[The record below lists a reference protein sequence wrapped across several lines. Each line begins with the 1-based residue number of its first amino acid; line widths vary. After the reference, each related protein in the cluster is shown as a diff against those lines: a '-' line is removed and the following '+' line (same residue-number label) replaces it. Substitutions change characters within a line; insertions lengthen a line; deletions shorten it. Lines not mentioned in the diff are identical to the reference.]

1 MKLLII
7 SYYYPPQKGI
17 GGKRLF
23 RFASRLPA
31 LGIDPVV
38 LTSPW
43 PPPGECDAGQP
54 YEAPGVVVDRGYVP
68 EWVWRRYH
76 HTDGTKSGPGPIAR
90 LISRI
95 DRIKG
100 PSIDAM
106 AWFVP
111 FAVRRARELAKQHRF
126 DAILSTSAPYSSH
139 IVAMRLAEQLRIPF
153 YADLRDPWTFNFIF
167 RKRSARWRERDRH
180 AEASVFGAARKVIFA
195 SKATE
200 NKYAELYPAYRDKLL
215 TIYSGFDT
223 DDGASSVADWPFQ
236 PRPRVA
242 IAHFGRFYGDR
253 RLEATL
259 SSIRSA
265 IQMKQL
271 TPADLQLLILGEVAK
286 ADVTQLQTMGL
297 ESFIKIAPMMPYEQG
312 LAVLRGADARFI
324 CDYGLE
330 PYLITGNT
338 FDYFRI
344 RRPIFAL
351 SANAELCSLIQSTRT
366 GRAIHPDDEAAP
378 TETWLDLTTRNPAQV
393 LEFEP
398 NEEAL
403 ARLSADDSA
412 RQLAHALTSG

>member
-54 YEAPGVVVDRGYVP
+54 YEAPGVIVDRGYVP
-68 EWVWRRYH
+68 EWVWRHYH
-76 HTDGTKSGPGPIAR
+76 RTDGTKSGPGPLAW

-95 DRIKG
+95 DRLKG
-100 PSIDAM
+100 PPIDAM

-111 FAVRRARELAKQHRF
+111 FAIRRARELAKQHRF

-153 YADLRDPWTFNFIF
+153 YVDLRDPWTFNFIT
-167 RKRSARWRERDRH
+167 KNRSERWRERDRR
-180 AEASVFGAARKVIFA
+180 AEASIFDAAYKVILC

-200 NKYAELYPAYRDKLL
+200 TKYAELYPAHRRKLL

-223 DDGASSVADWPFQ
+223 DDETPRVADWPVQ

-242 IAHFGRFYGDR
+242 IAHFGRFYGAR

-259 SSIRSA
+259 SSLRSA
-265 IQMKQL
+265 IQKKNL

-286 ADVTQLQTMGL
+286 ADLTQLQTMGL
-297 ESFIKIAPMMPYEQG
+297 ESFIRIAPMMPYEQG
-312 LAVLRGADARFI
+312 LAVLRGADALFL

-330 PYLITGNT
+330 PYFIPGKT

-351 SANAELCSLIQSTRT
+351 SANAELCSLLQSTRT
-366 GRAIHPDDEAAP
+366 GRAIHPDDEAAQ
-378 TETWLDLTTRNPAQV
+378 TEMWLDLTTRTPAQV

-398 NEEAL
+398 NAAAL
-403 ARLSADDSA
+403 AQLSADDSA
-412 RQLAHALTSG
+412 RRLAHTLTSG